1 MADRVLNFSEFQT
14 KYSQESEQDSAAA
27 LSNFSAAADNFSTG
41 FDDSTYDEAPLGP
54 KRPIASGEMTP
65 AQPGDMGAPKFNS
78 SATSGMEFPD
88 EEEESDEPIEGEEGE
103 VNPTYGAYD
112 YEDGGNPEDEEGEE
126 EEDEDEDEE
135 EEDEDEDEEGEEE
148 EDEDEEE
155 ANESR
160 SWYRSRGLV
169 ESFDAFSTRGG
180 QPKEYDKISN
190 EIELI
195 DFSDPDD
202 EEGDYDADYWQDDE
216 DVPMPHDDEGIPL
229 SMHSDD
235 DCYAYCKS
243 CGSKKMLEPGD
254 KPYGTMNQMDP
265 DSWWQ
270 GTELGM
276 QCGCNM

>member
-1 MADRVLNFSEFQT
+1 MADRVLNFSEFQN
-14 KYSQESEQDSAAA
+14 KYSEESEQDSAVA
-27 LSNFSAAADNFSTG
+27 LSNFSTAADSFSAG
-41 FDDSTYDEAPLGP
+41 FDDSTYDEAQLGP
-54 KRPIASGEMTP
+54 KRPINPAEKTP
-65 AQPGDMGAPKFNS
+65 AQPGEEGAPKFNS
-78 SATSGMEFPD
+78 NATSGTEFPD
-88 EEEESDEPIEGEEGE
+88 EAEEDDEAD

-112 YEDGGNPEDEEGEE
+112 YEDGGNPEEE
-126 EEDEDEDEE
+126 EDEE
-135 EEDEDEDEEGEEE
+135 EESEDEDDEEDDEDNEE
-148 EDEDEEE
+148 EDDET
-155 ANESR
+155 NESKLWSR
-160 SWYRSRGLV
+160 SNGLV
-169 ESFDAFSTRGG
+169 ESFDTFSNRGG
-180 QPKEYDKISN
+180 QPREYDDISR

-229 SMHSDD
+229 SMRSHDD

>member
-27 LSNFSAAADNFSTG
+27 LDNFSAAADNFSTG

-65 AQPGDMGAPKFNS
+65 VQPGDDGAPKFDSN
-78 SATSGMEFPD
+78 ATSGMEFPD
-88 EEEESDEPIEGEEGE
+88 DEESDENIEGEEGE

-112 YEDGGNPEDEEGEE
+112 YEDGGNPEDEEGSENEEEEDENEE
-126 EEDEDEDEE
+126 EEDEDEN
-135 EEDEDEDEEGEEE
+135 
-148 EDEDEEE
+148 EE
-155 ANESR
+155 ANESK
-160 SWYRSRGLV
+160 SWYRNRGLV
-169 ESFDAFSTRGG
+169 ESFDTFSTRGG
-180 QPKEYDKISN
+180 QPKEYDRISD

-195 DFSDPDD
+195 DFSDSND
-202 EEGDYDADYWQDDE
+202 ERGDYDSDHWQDD
-216 DVPMPHDDEGIPL
+216 
-229 SMHSDD
+229 DD
-235 DCYAYCKS
+235 DCYTYCKS

>member
-14 KYSQESEQDSAAA
+14 KYSQEGEQDNAAT
-27 LSNFSAAADNFSTG
+27 LSDFSAAANNFSTA
-41 FDDSTYDEAPLGP
+41 FDDSTYDEAPIGP
-54 KRPIASGEMTP
+54 KRPIASGEATP
-65 AQPGDMGAPKFNS
+65 AQPGEMGAPKFDS

-88 EEEESDEPIEGEEGE
+88 EEPIEPEEGDE
-103 VNPTYGAYD
+103 INPTYGEYD
-112 YEDGGNPEDEEGEE
+112 YADGGNPEDEDEEGED
-126 EEDEDEDEE
+126 EEDEDEEDEDE
-135 EEDEDEDEEGEEE
+135 EDEDEEGEEE

-229 SMHSDD
+229 SMHSDGE
-235 DCYAYCKS
+235 CYAYCKS

-254 KPYGTMNQMDP
+254 KPHGTMNQMDP

-276 QCGCNM
+276 QCGCNMKS

>member
-27 LSNFSAAADNFSTG
+27 LSNLSTAADSFSTG

-54 KRPIASGEMTP
+54 KRPIASGETTP
-65 AQPGDMGAPKFNS
+65 VQPGDTGAPKFDSN
-78 SATSGMEFPD
+78 ATSGMEFPD
-88 EEEESDEPIEGEEGE
+88 EKEEEELDEPVEGEDDEI
-103 VNPTYGAYD
+103 NPTYGAYD
-112 YEDGGNPEDEEGEE
+112 YEDVGNPEDEDEDDEDEDDEDEEG
-126 EEDEDEDEE
+126 EDEDEDE
-135 EEDEDEDEEGEEE
+135 DG
-148 EDEDEEE
+148 E

-180 QPKEYDKISN
+180 QPKEYDKISD

-195 DFSDPDD
+195 DFSD
-202 EEGDYDADYWQDDE
+202 QDDE
-216 DVPMPHDDEGIPL
+216 DALMLDDNDQLHMTG
-229 SMHSDD
+229 HSYDD
-235 DCYAYCKS
+235 DCYAYCKA
-243 CGSKKMLEPGD
+243 CGSKKTLEPGD
-254 KPYGTMNQMDP
+254 KPYGTMNKMDS